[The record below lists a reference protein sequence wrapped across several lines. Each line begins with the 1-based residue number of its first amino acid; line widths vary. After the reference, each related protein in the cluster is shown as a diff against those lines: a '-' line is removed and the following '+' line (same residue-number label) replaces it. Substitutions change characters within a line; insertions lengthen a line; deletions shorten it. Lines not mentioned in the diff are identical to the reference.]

1 VSINTLSDPT
11 AAGPTTLPRLLVTGG
26 VLGATVNLRT
36 HRNLHGDFELPA
48 LVRGG
53 NAELRKVVAA
63 AGLRG
68 RGGAG
73 FPSAVKMN
81 AVAAAGKRSVVVANA
96 SEGEPAS
103 RKDQILLR
111 TAPHLVLDGIQIGAM
126 AVGATDAF
134 LYLHRG
140 SPARSIVERAL
151 AERADDMV
159 PVTIVPA
166 PERYVAGEETALVN
180 LIDGGLAK
188 PTYVPPR
195 PFEKGVGGRPTLI
208 QNAETLAHLALI
220 ARHGAEWFRGLGT
233 AEDPGSS
240 LVTVS
245 GAVVTRGVAE
255 IALGTTLRELTTALG
270 GTLGAPT
277 AVLLGGYYGGW
288 RTAESVW
295 DVRLGHASLRAAGA
309 SFGAG
314 IIAVIDESTC
324 GLAETAR
331 ILRYFANE
339 SAQQCGPCLNGLPA
353 IASAFESLT
362 HGRDRKSANQTIN
375 RLQRWIGLVSKR
387 GGCAMPDGAAL
398 LARSALETF
407 ATEIDAHVRRG
418 PCRAT
423 GTALLPV
430 TSAPGPNGWS

>member
-288 RTAESVW
+288 RTAES
-295 DVRLGHASLRAAGA
+295 LRAAGA

-418 PCRAT
+418 PCQAT